1 MQPPR
6 LSDRGFEHDDSGR
19 AGADSGGTD
28 ARAETRKPEPDE
40 FSRDVERALRRA
52 ARRAREV
59 ARPHEAPVLVW
70 KDGKVVA
77 VEP

>member
-1 MQPPR
+1 MRPPP

-19 AGADSGGTD
+19 A
-28 ARAETRKPEPDE
+28 
-40 FSRDVERALRRA
+40 

-59 ARPHEAPVLVW
+59 APTHEAPVLVW